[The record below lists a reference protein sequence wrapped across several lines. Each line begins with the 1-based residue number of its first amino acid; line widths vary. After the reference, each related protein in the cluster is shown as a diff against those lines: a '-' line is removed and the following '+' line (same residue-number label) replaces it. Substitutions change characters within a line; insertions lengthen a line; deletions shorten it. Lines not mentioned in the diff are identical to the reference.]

1 MSDRDR
7 KRAFLIIHV
16 CFPRVQAIKRDV
28 STKGISL
35 MLRLALAVIISAPLL
50 SGCIVI
56 SSEKPTTRVIQTPP
70 ADAQ

>member
-1 MSDRDR
+1 
-7 KRAFLIIHV
+7 
-16 CFPRVQAIKRDV
+16 
-28 STKGISL
+28 

-56 SSEKPTTRVIQTPP
+56 SSEKPTTRGIQTPP